1 MKQLLR
7 YRKNLRFVFFDFE
20 TESLTLNFGEEDS
33 IIGNRPW
40 EIGLLKAD
48 SEKEIDSYQSYVKWR
63 KPIKVTKEAARIT
76 GFDKEKYKQF
86 AVDEK
91 EVFKIML
98 DWFDWADYIVGHNI
112 LAFDIPLAREWHKT
126 HNKEWKYMLNK
137 VIDTKCLAQAI
148 ECKIPFDIE
157 KDDFL
162 AWQIALSSYHV
173 RGVKT
178 NLSFTAK
185 KYGIEIDDS
194 KMHRADEDILV
205 NYEVF
210 KKQLWN
216 ISI

>member
-7 YRKNLRFVFFDFE
+7 YKKNLRLVFFDFE
-20 TESLTLNFGEEDS
+20 TEGLTLHYCN
-33 IIGNRPW
+33 NRPW
-40 EIGLLKAD
+40 EVGMLKTTL
-48 SEKEIDSYQSYVKWR
+48 EEEIDSFESYVKWPR
-63 KPIKVTKEAARIT
+63 PINVTSDAAEIT
-76 GFDKEKYKQF
+76 GFNKEKYHRF
-86 AVDEK
+86 AVDES
-91 EVFKIML
+91 EVFKKIV
-98 DWFDWADYIVGHNI
+98 DWFDWADYIIGHNI
-112 LAFDIPLAREWHKT
+112 ISFDIPLAKEWHKF

-137 VIDTKCLAQAI
+137 AIDTKCLTQAI

-173 RGVKT
+173 KGVKT

-194 KMHRADEDILV
+194 KMHQALTDIRV

-210 KKQLWN
+210 KKQIWD
-216 ISI
+216 IEV